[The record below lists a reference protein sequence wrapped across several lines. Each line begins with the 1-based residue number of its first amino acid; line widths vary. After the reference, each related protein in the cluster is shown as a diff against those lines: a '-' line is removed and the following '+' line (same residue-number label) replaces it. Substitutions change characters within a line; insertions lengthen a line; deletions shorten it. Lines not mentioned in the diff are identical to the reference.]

1 MVERTRDFAN
11 PATRASLKVHYQALF
26 HDPFPEDPSLGR
38 DYLSLS
44 FKKQGSV
51 EIMRNCG
58 LINKRLSNA
67 RGLRACS
74 LIALAFHETLFALYP

>member
-44 FKKQGSV
+44 FKN
-51 EIMRNCG
+51 R
-58 LINKRLSNA
+58 A
-67 RGLRACS
+67 RWKL
-74 LIALAFHETLFALYP
+74 